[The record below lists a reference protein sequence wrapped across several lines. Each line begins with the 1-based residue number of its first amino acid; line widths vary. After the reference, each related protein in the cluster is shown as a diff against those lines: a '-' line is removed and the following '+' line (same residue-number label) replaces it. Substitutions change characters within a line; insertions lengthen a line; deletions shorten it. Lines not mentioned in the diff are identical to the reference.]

1 MKKPQKVFLK
11 GKIISISNATKIH
24 ILSVIPTQH
33 LGMEDVSDF
42 ASIKLTWNDEVF
54 HVSMSVFLKHFY
66 SIAPFSLSTRRF
78 GPPSLLKQTQ
88 GSRFKEFYL
97 K

>member
-1 MKKPQKVFLK
+1 MILCIVYCALIFMSLKIVSPYRSFYRLMKKPQKVFLK

-42 ASIKLTWNDEVF
+42 ASIKLT
-54 HVSMSVFLKHFY
+54 
-66 SIAPFSLSTRRF
+66 
-78 GPPSLLKQTQ
+78 
-88 GSRFKEFYL
+88 
-97 K
+97 